1 MSIQIKISGNIG
13 QNPTYKSINRSD
25 GSVGEVCNFSVGSSD
40 YKRIT
45 DEAGNASYEQVGETT
60 WVECEFWG
68 KQAQH
73 LAKIMQKG
81 MPVIVS
87 GSEYY
92 STYEKDGQKV
102 IARHLR
108 VEDVSLNLM
117 SSRIEQIMLAPA
129 KSAAPSSADSADSQ
143 SDGSW

>member
-1 MSIQIKISGNIG
+1 MSISINVSGNVG

-25 GSVGEVCNFSVGSSD
+25 GSVGEVCNFSVGSND
-40 YKRIT
+40 YKRIS
-45 DEAGNASYEQVGETT
+45 DEAGNVSYEQVGETT

-73 LAKIMQKG
+73 LAKVIQKG

-87 GSEYY
+87 GNEYY

-102 IARHLR
+102 IALHLR
-108 VEDVSLNLM
+108 VENVSLNLM
-117 SSRIEQIMLAPA
+117 SSRIEQITLKPA
-129 KSAAPSSADSADSQ
+129 KQADSAENTDTPL
-143 SDGSW
+143 

>member
-1 MSIQIKISGNIG
+1 MSISVNISGNVG
-13 QNPTYKSINRSD
+13 QNPTYKSINRPD
-25 GSVGEVCNFSVGSSD
+25 GSVGEVCNFSVGSND
-40 YKRIT
+40 YKRIS
-45 DEAGNASYEQVGETT
+45 DEAGNVSYEQVGETT

-73 LAKIMQKG
+73 LAKVIQKG

-87 GSEYY
+87 GNEYY

-108 VEDVSLNLM
+108 VENVSLNLM
-117 SSRIEQIMLAPA
+117 SSRIEQITLKPA
-129 KSAAPSSADSADSQ
+129 KQADSAENTDTPL
-143 SDGSW
+143 

>member
-1 MSIQIKISGNIG
+1 MSISINVSGNVG

-25 GSVGEVCNFSVGSSD
+25 GSVGEVCNFSVGSND
-40 YKRIT
+40 YKRIS
-45 DEAGNASYEQVGETT
+45 DEAGNVSYEQVGETT

-73 LAKIMQKG
+73 LAKVIQKG

-87 GSEYY
+87 GNEYY

-108 VEDVSLNLM
+108 VENVSLNLM
-117 SSRIEQIMLAPA
+117 SSRIEQITLKPA
-129 KSAAPSSADSADSQ
+129 KQADSAENTDTPL
-143 SDGSW
+143 